1 MDELLVFLQNYGW
14 QLALIALAGII
25 ILGVLKYCNVFKKLD
40 EKVRHIL
47 YLVISVGLSVVGSII
62 YLACIHQ
69 LTVGGAFAVAGA
81 IFALNQAFYTIY
93 DTTTLKELG
102 KKLVEWIKGLITS
115 GKAQD
120 VVDDV
125 KNGELESDKKVE
137 ELPEAITSE
146 DEKEE

>member
-102 KKLVEWIKGLITS
+102 KKLVEWIKSLVTS

-137 ELPEAITSE
+137 ELPEAITAE